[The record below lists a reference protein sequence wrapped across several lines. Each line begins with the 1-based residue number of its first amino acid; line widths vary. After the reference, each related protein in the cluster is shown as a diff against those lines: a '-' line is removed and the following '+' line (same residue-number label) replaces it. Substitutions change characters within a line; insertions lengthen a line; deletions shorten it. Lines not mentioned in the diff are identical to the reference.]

1 MAPGPVGGPVQTR
14 RAIQNGRAAMTAVTE
29 RERAQSG
36 GHGTSVASV
45 RSGYLPVPLRCVPPQ
60 ALRQLAVYI
69 QSEPGAGSGSGDGTY
84 TLYRSPTIPF
94 TADDRERLLQSGR
107 RFVFIAFAD
116 QMLYRQQTEQALNQ
130 TVRDPGLALSEKSQI
145 VYDTSIEIVNELLAD
160 PTVALQ
166 VGRTEA
172 LSRSISTLVLSDIS
186 AFRQL
191 FAVSHHDF
199 YTASHMVNVATW
211 LVPLADALGHRNPEE
226 LTEICE
232 AGLLHDI
239 GKVFVSEK
247 ILNQKERLTPEQWQV
262 LQQHPV
268 LGHNHL
274 SQVARLSP
282 LVLRVCRE
290 HHERLDGSGYPNRLR
305 AADIH
310 PISRMV
316 AVVDAFDAMTSIR
329 PYRAQSL
336 TISDAI
342 LELQAGVPHRYD
354 GGVVKAWVRL
364 LDNVHDTNLRAPAAG
379 SEPGSDAPAN
389 RRRNKRYRC
398 DCPARVCPLSRAPAG
413 GLREGASLP
422 VRVHNISRFGLGLL
436 SPKPV
441 EVGTPL
447 RAYIAGLRL
456 SGPYVQG
463 KAVRCVAHG
472 DGHFE
477 VGVELIPEGSAELI

>member
-1 MAPGPVGGPVQTR
+1 
-14 RAIQNGRAAMTAVTE
+14 MTAVTE
-29 RERAQSG
+29 RELAQSG
-36 GHGTSVASV
+36 GRGTSVASV

-69 QSEPGAGSGSGDGTY
+69 QGEPGAGGGPGEGTY

-94 TADDRERLLQSGR
+94 TADDRERLLHSGR

-116 QMLYRQQTEQALNQ
+116 QTRYRQQTEQVLHQ
-130 TVRDPGLALSEKSQI
+130 TVRDPNLALSEKSQI
-145 VYDTSIEIVNELLAD
+145 VYDTSVEIVNELLAD

-166 VGRTEA
+166 AGRTEA
-172 LSRSISTLVLSDIS
+172 LSRSISTLVLSDSS

-211 LVPLADALGHRNPEE
+211 LVPLADALGHRKPEE

-247 ILNQKERLTPEQWQV
+247 VLNQKERLTPAQWQT
-262 LQQHPV
+262 LQQHPL

-274 SQVARLSP
+274 SQNPRIPP
-282 LVLRVCRE
+282 LILRVCRE

-310 PISRMV
+310 PVSRMV
-316 AVVDAFDAMTSIR
+316 AVVDSFDAMTSIR
-329 PYRAQSL
+329 PYRTQTL
-336 TISDAI
+336 TLSDAI

-354 GGVVKAWVRL
+354 AGVVKAWVRL
-364 LDNVHDTNLRAPAAG
+364 LDNVHDTDLPTPAAG
-379 SEPGSDAPAN
+379 AEPTSEASTN

-398 DCPARVCPLSRAPAG
+398 DCPARVCPLSRAAEG
-413 GLREGASLP
+413 QLREGMSLP

-463 KAVRCVAHG
+463 KAVRCVAYS
-472 DGHFE
+472 DGNFE
-477 VGVELIPEGSAELI
+477 IGVELLPEGSPELA